1 MPLRAV
7 VFDFDGVI
15 ADTEPLHLKAAQ
27 RALAAAGMRLDATAY
42 YERYL
47 GFDDAGLFR
56 ALATDIGVDL
66 DAKSVATLVED
77 KSRVLESLIDDGSVL
92 FAGIRDC
99 IERCAAH
106 VPLAIASG
114 ALAHEVDDILR
125 RTGLRHVFQAVV
137 GAGDT
142 PRSKPEPDPYA
153 RAVELLRVGSLQDL
167 EPAQCVAIEDS
178 PWGLQSAR
186 SAGLRCV
193 AVAHT
198 YSVAKLRE
206 EADADF
212 IAESLGDITIE
223 RLQQLC
229 A

>member
-7 VFDFDGVI
+7 IFDFDGVI

-27 RALAAAGMRLDATAY
+27 RVLAGAGMHLDRTAY

-56 ALATDIGVDL
+56 ALATDLGVKL
-66 DAKSVATLVED
+66 DAKAVATLVAD
-77 KSRVLESLIDDGSVL
+77 KSRVLESLLNDGSVL
-92 FAGIRDC
+92 FDGIRDC

-114 ALAHEVDDILR
+114 ALAHEIDHILR
-125 RTGLRHVFQAVV
+125 RTGLRDDFQVVV

-142 PRSKPEPDPYA
+142 PRSKPWPDPYA
-153 RAVELLRVGSLQDL
+153 RAVELLRAGVGQDL
-167 EPAQCVAIEDS
+167 KEADCVAIEDS

-186 SAGLRCV
+186 AAGLRCV
-193 AVAHT
+193 GVAHT
-198 YSVAKLRE
+198 YPADELRRT
-206 EADADF
+206 DADF
-212 IAESLGDITIE
+212 VAESLGEIDIE
-223 RLQQLC
+223 RLRQLC
-229 A
+229 S

>member
-27 RALAAAGMRLDATAY
+27 RVLADAGMHLDTTAY

-47 GFDDAGLFR
+47 GFDDAGMFR
-56 ALATDIGVDL
+56 ALATDIGVHL
-66 DAKSVATLVED
+66 DAQSVATLVED

-92 FAGIRDC
+92 FAGVRDC

-114 ALAHEVDDILR
+114 ALAHEVDQILR
-125 RTGLRHVFQAVV
+125 RTGLRRLFQVVV

-142 PRSKPEPDPYA
+142 PRSKPHPDPYA
-153 RAVELLRVGSLQDL
+153 RAVELLRVDSRQDL

-178 PWGLQSAR
+178 PWGVQSAR
-186 SAGLRCV
+186 AAGLRCV

-198 YSVAKLRE
+198 YPADELRKTDVDFVAE
-206 EADADF
+206 T
-212 IAESLGDITIE
+212 LGDIQID
-223 RLQQLC
+223 RLRQLC
-229 A
+229 R

>member
-27 RALAAAGMRLDATAY
+27 RVLADASMRLDERAY

-66 DAKSVATLVED
+66 DAQAVAALVEA

-99 IERCAAH
+99 IARCAAH

-114 ALAHEVDDILR
+114 ALAHEVDHILR
-125 RTGLRHVFQAVV
+125 RTGLRDVFQVVV

-142 PRSKPEPDPYA
+142 PRSKPAPDPYA
-153 RAVELLRVGSLQDL
+153 RAVELLRAGTGQAL
-167 EPAQCVAIEDS
+167 EAADCVAIEDS

-186 SAGLRCV
+186 AAGLRCV

-198 YSVAKLRE
+198 YPATELRKT
-206 EADADF
+206 DADF
-212 IAESLGDITIE
+212 VAESLGEIDIE
-223 RLQQLC
+223 RLRHLC

>member
-27 RALAAAGMRLDATAY
+27 RVLADAGMHLDTTAY

-47 GFDDAGLFR
+47 GFDDAGMFR
-56 ALATDIGVDL
+56 ALATDIGVHL
-66 DAKSVATLVED
+66 DAQSVATLVED

-92 FAGIRDC
+92 FAGVRDC

-114 ALAHEVDDILR
+114 ALAHEVDQILR
-125 RTGLRHVFQAVV
+125 RTGLRRLFQVVV

-142 PRSKPEPDPYA
+142 PRSKPHPDPYA
-153 RAVELLRVGSLQDL
+153 RAVELLRVDSGQDL

-178 PWGLQSAR
+178 PWGVQSAR
-186 SAGLRCV
+186 AAGLRCV

-198 YSVAKLRE
+198 YPADELRKTDVDFVAE
-206 EADADF
+206 T
-212 IAESLGDITIE
+212 LGDIQID
-223 RLQQLC
+223 RLRQLC
-229 A
+229 R

>member
-15 ADTEPLHLKAAQ
+15 ANTEPLHLKAAQ
-27 RALAAAGMRLDATAY
+27 RVLAEAGMHLDESAY
-42 YERYL
+42 YTRYL

-66 DAKSVATLVED
+66 DAQSVATLVED
-77 KSRVLESLIDDGSVL
+77 KSRVLESLIDDGAVL
-92 FAGIRDC
+92 FAGIREC
-99 IERCAAH
+99 IERCGAH

-114 ALAHEVDDILR
+114 ALAHEVDHILR
-125 RTGLRHVFQAVV
+125 RTGLRQRFQVVV

-142 PRSKPEPDPYA
+142 LRSKPAPDPYA
-153 RAVELLRVGSLQDL
+153 RAIELLRAGSMPDL

-178 PWGLQSAR
+178 PWGLESAR
-186 SAGLRCV
+186 AAGLRCV

-198 YSVAKLRE
+198 YPVADLRKT
-206 EADADF
+206 DADF
-212 IAESLGDITIE
+212 VAETLDAIDIE
-223 RLQQLC
+223 RLRLLC
-229 A
+229 P

>member
-7 VFDFDGVI
+7 IFDFDGVI

-27 RALAAAGMRLDATAY
+27 RVLADAGMHLDTTAY

-56 ALATDIGVDL
+56 ALATDIGVHL
-66 DAKSVATLVED
+66 DAQSVATLVED

-92 FAGIRDC
+92 FAGVRDC

-114 ALAHEVDDILR
+114 ALAHEVDQILR
-125 RTGLRHVFQAVV
+125 RTGLRRLFQVVV

-142 PRSKPEPDPYA
+142 PRSKPHPDPYA
-153 RAVELLRVGSLQDL
+153 RAVELLRVDSGQDL

-178 PWGLQSAR
+178 PWGVQSAR
-186 SAGLRCV
+186 AAGLRCV

-198 YSVAKLRE
+198 YPADELRKT
-206 EADADF
+206 DVDF
-212 IAESLGDITIE
+212 VVETLGDIQID
-223 RLQQLC
+223 RLRQLC
-229 A
+229 R

>member
-1 MPLRAV
+1 MGLRAV

-27 RALAAAGMRLDATAY
+27 RVLADAGMRLDATTY

-56 ALATDIGVDL
+56 ALASDIGVDL
-66 DAKSVATLVED
+66 DAHSVATLVED

-92 FAGIRDC
+92 FAGIREC

-114 ALAHEVDDILR
+114 ALAHEVDHILR
-125 RTGLRHVFQAVV
+125 RTGLREVFQVVV

-142 PRSKPEPDPYA
+142 RRSKPAPDPYA
-153 RAVELLRVGSLQDL
+153 RAVELLRVGPLQDL

-178 PWGLQSAR
+178 PWGLESAR
-186 SAGLRCV
+186 AAGLRCV
-193 AVAHT
+193 ALAHT
-198 YSVAKLRE
+198 YPAAELRKT
-206 EADADF
+206 DADF
-212 IAESLGDITIE
+212 VAETLADIHID
-223 RLQQLC
+223 RLRQLC
-229 A
+229 R